1 MSTTKAIGTLGAAII
16 LIAIFFVLTGAVGV
30 REHWAGF
37 LFLFQWSMMEGMKLN
52 RLPRSALGALT
63 GVAIASLPTW
73 LTPLLG
79 AGAALAVM
87 LFAVLVAVFLLIRE
101 MAGLFINPATMAFLT
116 VATIPQIVNST
127 KPTEVFLGIA
137 AGVIIFGGL
146 AAIQAAIQRALAGRK
161 AKAAKTCAT
170 SS

>member
-1 MSTTKAIGTLGAAII
+1 MDMSTTKAIGTLGVAII
-16 LIAIFFVLTGAVGV
+16 LIAIFFFLTGVVGV

-37 LFLFQWSMMEGMKLN
+37 LFLFQWSMMEGMKLD

-87 LFAVLVAVFLLIRE
+87 LSAILVAVFLLIRG
-101 MAGLFINPATMAFLT
+101 MAGLVINPATMVFLT

-127 KPTEVFLGIA
+127 RPAEVFLGIGA
-137 AGVIIFGGL
+137 AVIFFGGL
-146 AAIQAAIQRALAGRK
+146 AAIQMAIQTALARR
-161 AKAAKTCAT
+161 
-170 SS
+170 